1 MGTTIVLGGLSAM
14 VATCISAG
22 LMLIAAGVFGFRLR

>member
-1 MGTTIVLGGLSAM
+1 MGTTIVLGGLSAI

-22 LMLIAAGVFGFRLR
+22 LMLIAAGGFRLR